1 MILGSDKAEVANR
14 ARGVTFESTV
24 HPAKIDGKPYNL
36 HDTVG
41 LGEHSSGTADSAK
54 AVRNLYRLV
63 TDLSNSGGVNL
74 LVFVIRQGRL
84 TDTIHKNYVLFHHGF
99 CDSKV
104 PIVIILT
111 HCEYVEP
118 TMETWW
124 IDNEASF
131 TEAGMTFNG
140 YACVCSFKGT
150 ERSGY
155 RNEILVGKSVEV
167 VKPLVVQQC
176 IPDGWKMVCRHP
188 SSVTKLEPTQFTE
201 TLPI

>member
-24 HPAKIDGKPYNL
+24 HPVEIYGKPYNL

-41 LGEHSSGTADSAK
+41 LGEQSGGTVDSAK
-54 AVRNLYRLV
+54 AVGNLYHLV

-84 TDTIHKNYVLFHHGF
+84 TETIHKNYVLFYHGF

-104 PIVIILT
+104 PIVINVT
-111 HCEYVEP
+111 YCEYVEP
-118 TMETWW
+118 MDKWW
-124 IDNEASF
+124 IDNEPSF
-131 TEAGMTFNG
+131 NEAGMSFEG
-140 YACVCSFKGT
+140 HACVCAFKGT
-150 ERSGY
+150 EGSGY

-176 IPDGWKMVCRHP
+176 ISDGWRMVCRPP
-188 SSVTKLEPTQFTE
+188 SSVTKLEASQFTE